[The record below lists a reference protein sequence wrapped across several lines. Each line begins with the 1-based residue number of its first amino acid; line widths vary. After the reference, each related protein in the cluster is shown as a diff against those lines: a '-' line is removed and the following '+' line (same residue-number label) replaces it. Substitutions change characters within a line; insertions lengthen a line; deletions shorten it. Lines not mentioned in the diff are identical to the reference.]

1 MKNKILIDASHPE
14 ETRVAV
20 LQDNTIED
28 YEFQVKTKEELKGNI
43 YLARV
48 TKVEA
53 SLQAAFV
60 DYGGKKQGF
69 LPFNE
74 ININYFDL
82 DAEAL
87 SAIKDK
93 QQKHKDSLKE
103 KLSQRGSKRRN
114 NNKSAEESGANFA
127 AESDSLTETISAFY
141 IQENGF
147 VAKIIEEED
156 SALETEEDA
165 HTHEEEEVFDLLDED
180 FMAQLENENLEY
192 GSRFGY
198 KIQDVIKPDQYLL
211 VQVVKDERGNK
222 GASMTTYLSIAG
234 RYCVLMPSTPFEGGI
249 SKKITN
255 YNDRQRLKNIIE
267 GLHIPENTN
276 VIIRTASV
284 ERTDEEIINDYNY
297 VDKIWA
303 SIQEQTAKMK
313 KPGILFEEGILIKR
327 VIRDIYSSKT
337 EEIIIDGKYAFETAK
352 NFAKLIA
359 PDILKKIIKFN
370 HPKLSLFKY
379 YKIDEQIKSIY
390 SPVVFL
396 KSGGY
401 LVINNTEALTAIDI
415 NSGKS
420 KGKRN
425 VEETALRTNLEACS
439 EIAKQVKLRDIGGLI
454 VIDFIDMENSKNRS
468 IIEKKMKDLSKEDK
482 AKIQISPI
490 SNFGLLEISRQRIK
504 TSVIERTFTVC
515 PKCQGMGYVR
525 PPELSAL
532 HILRSLIGDVENNKI
547 KAPNSNKILIKMPTS
562 EAFYLLNN
570 KRADLSKLEE
580 SLKATLRIECDDHL
594 PYPFYFTEEDKSDNE
609 ELPETVLFLEKEL
622 EINANKQREEGNNQ
636 PYNNK
641 KNNHNNKKNH
651 NNKRNNSKFNNKFS
665 GAKVEQKKGF
675 FKKLFGL

>member
-1 MKNKILIDASHPE
+1 MKNKILIDASHLE

-20 LQDNTIED
+20 LKDDIIED

-82 DAEAL
+82 DEESL
-87 SAIKDK
+87 SSIKDK
-93 QQKHKDSLKE
+93 QQKHRDSLKE
-103 KLSQRGSKRRN
+103 KITSRGSKKKN
-114 NNKSAEESGANFA
+114 QDKTAEESNV
-127 AESDSLTETISAFY
+127 ENDAFS

-147 VAKIIEEED
+147 VVKISAVDTLEESSEEEI
-156 SALETEEDA
+156 
-165 HTHEEEEVFDLLDED
+165 FDFTDED
-180 FMAQLENENLEY
+180 FLAQLESENLEY

-255 YNDRQRLKNIIE
+255 YADRTRLKNIIE
-267 GLHIPENTN
+267 GLNIPENTN

-284 ERTDEEIINDYNY
+284 ERSDEEIINDYNY

-313 KPGILFEEGILIKR
+313 KPGMLFEEGILIKR

-337 EEIIIDGKYAFETAK
+337 DEIIIDGKHAFETAK

-379 YKIDEQIKSIY
+379 YKIDDQIKSIY

-425 VEETALRTNLEACS
+425 VEETALRTNLESCV
-439 EIAKQVKLRDIGGLI
+439 EIAKQIKLRDLGGLI

-468 IIEKKMKDLSKEDK
+468 IIEKKMKDLAKEDK

-504 TSVIERTFTVC
+504 TSVIERSFTVC

-525 PPELSAL
+525 PLELNAL
-532 HILRSLIGDVENNKI
+532 NILRNLIGDVENNKI
-547 KAPNSNKILIKMPTS
+547 KPPSSTKLLVKMPS
-562 EAFYLLNN
+562 EEAFYLLNN
-570 KRADLSKLEE
+570 KRQDLSRLED
-580 SLKATLRIECDDHL
+580 SLKSTIRIECDNHL
-594 PYPFYFTEEDKSDNE
+594 PYPFYAVEEDKSDNE
-609 ELPETVLFLEKEL
+609 EIAETVLFLEKEL
-622 EINANKQREEGNNQ
+622 EINANKQKEENSN
-636 PYNNK
+636 YSYNK

-651 NNKRNNSKFNNKFS
+651 NKRNSNSKFNNKFTAS
-665 GAKVEQKKGF
+665 KKQEKKGF

>member
-1 MKNKILIDASHPE
+1 MKNKILIDASHVE
-14 ETRVAV
+14 ETRVVV
-20 LQDNTIED
+20 LNNDAIED
-28 YEFQVKTKEELKGNI
+28 YEFQVKSKEELKGNI
-43 YLARV
+43 YLAKV

-82 DAEAL
+82 DEESL
-87 SAIKDK
+87 NNIREK
-93 QQKHKDSLKE
+93 QQKYRDSIKE
-103 KLSQRGSKRRN
+103 KLSSRN
-114 NNKSAEESGANFA
+114 PKKKNQEKSIEEAKPKDNPV
-127 AESDSLTETISAFY
+127 FY

-147 VAKIIEEED
+147 IAKINSEEQDTIDTEETSEED
-156 SALETEEDA
+156 IDFT
-165 HTHEEEEVFDLLDED
+165 DEA
-180 FMAQLENENLEY
+180 FLAQLETENLEY

-211 VQVVKDERGNK
+211 IQVVKDERGNK

-255 YNDRQRLKNIIE
+255 HADRQRLKNIIE
-267 GLHIPENTN
+267 GLNIPDNTN

-303 SIQEQTAKMK
+303 SIQEQTTKMK

-327 VIRDIYSSKT
+327 VIRDIYSSKID
-337 EEIIIDGKYAFETAK
+337 EIVIDGKHAFETAK

-359 PDILKKIIKFN
+359 PDILKKIIRFN

-379 YKIDEQIKSIY
+379 YKIDDQIKSIY

-425 VEETALRTNLEACS
+425 VEETALRVNLEACS
-439 EIAKQVKLRDIGGLI
+439 EISKQIKLRDLGGLI

-468 IIEKKMKDLSKEDK
+468 IIEKKMKDLAKEDK

-504 TSVIERTFTVC
+504 TSVIERSFTVC

-525 PPELSAL
+525 PLELNAL
-532 HILRSLIGDVENNKI
+532 NILRSLISDVENNKV
-547 KAPNSNKILIKMPTS
+547 KPSPSNRLLLKMPS
-562 EAFYLLNN
+562 EEAFYLLNN
-570 KRADLSKLEE
+570 KRYDLSKLED
-580 SLKATLRIECDDHL
+580 SLKSSIRIECNDHL
-594 PYPFYFTEEDKSDNE
+594 PYPFYFVEEDKPENG

-622 EINANKQREEGNNQ
+622 ELNANKQKQEINGHTHQHNKKTNNN
-636 PYNNK
+636 NNK
-641 KNNHNNKKNH
+641 KHHH
-651 NNKRNNSKFNNKFS
+651 NNKRNQKSNFNNNFS
-665 GAKVEQKKGF
+665 ASKKEEKKGF
-675 FKKLFGL
+675 FKRLLGL